1 MYCWGEGV
9 PQDYQEAL
17 KWNRAAAEQGNAEA
31 QSILCAMYYKGQ
43 GVPQDYQE
51 ALKWCWT
58 AAEQGEDY
66 AQSTLGGM
74 YFFGQGVRKNDVQAH
89 KWFNLAASRTT
100 PGKEESY
107 RSMRDTLAVTM
118 TASQLAEA
126 QRLAREWEPKTWEQ
140 LKDE

>member
-1 MYCWGEGV
+1 MPNPPSGACTFS
-9 PQDYQEAL
+9 A
-17 KWNRAAAEQGNAEA
+17 RAFARTTSKPISG
-31 QSILCAMYYKGQ
+31 L
-43 GVPQDYQE
+43 
-51 ALKWCWT
+51 T
-58 AAEQGEDY
+58 
-66 AQSTLGGM
+66 
-74 YFFGQGVRKNDVQAH
+74 
-89 KWFNLAASRTT
+89 LAASRTT